1 MSERTVT
8 AALVIIGNEILSGRT
23 QDANLA
29 FLATELNEAG
39 IQLREVRVVPDAE
52 ADIVEAVNALR
63 AKHDHVFTTGGIGP
77 THDDITSASIAKA
90 FGVPYGRHPEAERR
104 LLAYYPPEK
113 VNPARMKMAETPEGA
128 ELIDNPVSV
137 APGFTIGNVHVL
149 PGVPSILQAMCAGLK
164 PRLKGG
170 AAVRSRDHH
179 RVLPRGRDRQATGR
193 DPGPPSHGRDRQLP
207 VHAPGRFGTS
217 LVLRSVDAGRDRCG
231 ARRGCRTMSASTAS
245 RCWTCSERPP
255 LRYSP
260 ASRRGPLG
268 GIGRRTRLKILSP
281 QGRAGS
287 SPAAGTSVAVIP
299 ANTYADRR
307 NSASYR

>member
-8 AALVIIGNEILSGRT
+8 AALIIIGNEILSGRT

-29 FLATELNEAG
+29 FLAIELNEAG

-63 AKHDHVFTTGGIGP
+63 VKFDHVFTTGGIGP

-90 FGVPYGRHPEAERR
+90 LGLPYGRHPEAERR

-137 APGFTIGNVHVL
+137 APGFTIANVHVL
-149 PGVPSILQAMCAGLK
+149 PGVPSILQAMWPGLR

-170 AAVRSRDHH
+170 AVVVSKTITVFCPEGEIAKPLGEIQARHPTVEIGSY
-179 RVLPRGRDRQATGR
+179 PFMRQE
-193 DPGPPSHGRDRQLP
+193 
-207 VHAPGRFGTS
+207 RFGTS
-217 LVLRSVDAGRDRCG
+217 LVLRSVDAAAINAAAEAVLTEAQ
-231 ARRGCRTMSASTAS
+231 AR
-245 RCWTCSERPP
+245 
-255 LRYSP
+255 
-260 ASRRGPLG
+260 
-268 GIGRRTRLKILSP
+268 GIEVLDLF
-281 QGRAGS
+281 
-287 SPAAGTSVAVIP
+287 
-299 ANTYADRR
+299 
-307 NSASYR
+307 

>member
-8 AALVIIGNEILSGRT
+8 AALIIIGNEILSGRT

-63 AKHDHVFTTGGIGP
+63 TRFDHVFTTGGIGP

-90 FGVPYGRHPEAERR
+90 FDLPYGRHPEAERR

-149 PGVPSILQAMCAGLK
+149 PGVPSILQAMWAGLK

-170 AAVRSRDHH
+170 AVVVSRSITVFCPEGEIAKPLGEIQALHPT
-179 RVLPRGRDRQATGR
+179 VEIGSYPFMRQE
-193 DPGPPSHGRDRQLP
+193 
-207 VHAPGRFGTS
+207 RFGTT
-217 LVLRSVDAGRDRCG
+217 LVLRSVDAAAIEAAAEAILAE
-231 ARRGCRTMSASTAS
+231 ARERGI
-245 RCWTCSERPP
+245 EV
-255 LRYSP
+255 LD
-260 ASRRGPLG
+260 LF
-268 GIGRRTRLKILSP
+268 
-281 QGRAGS
+281 
-287 SPAAGTSVAVIP
+287 
-299 ANTYADRR
+299 
-307 NSASYR
+307 

>member
-29 FLATELNEAG
+29 FLATELNEVG

-90 FGVPYGRHPEAERR
+90 MDVPYGRHPEAERR

-149 PGVPSILQAMCAGLK
+149 PGVPSILQAMWAGLK

-170 AAVRSRDHH
+170 AVVQSKTIT
-179 RVLPRGRDRQATGR
+179 VLCPEGEIAKPLAEIQGRHPTVEIGSYPFTRQE
-193 DPGPPSHGRDRQLP
+193 
-207 VHAPGRFGTS
+207 RFGTS
-217 LVLRSVDAGRDRCG
+217 LVLRSVDAAAID
-231 ARRGCRTMSASTAS
+231 AALA
-245 RCWTCSERPP
+245 E
-255 LRYSP
+255 LQDHVHEH
-260 ASRRGPLG
+260 
-268 GIGRRTRLKILSP
+268 GIEVLDLF
-281 QGRAGS
+281 
-287 SPAAGTSVAVIP
+287 
-299 ANTYADRR
+299 
-307 NSASYR
+307 

>member
-77 THDDITSASIAKA
+77 THDDITSASVAKA
-90 FGVPYGRHPEAERR
+90 FGLPFGRHLEAERR

-128 ELIDNPVSV
+128 VLIDNPVSV

-149 PGVPSILQAMCAGLK
+149 PGVPSILQAMFAGLK
-164 PRLKGG
+164 PRLQGG
-170 AAVRSRDHH
+170 ATVRSRTLTVVCPEGEIAKPLGEIQARHPT
-179 RVLPRGRDRQATGR
+179 VEIGSYPFMRQG
-193 DPGPPSHGRDRQLP
+193 S
-207 VHAPGRFGTS
+207 FGTS
-217 LVLRSVDAGRDRCG
+217 LVLRSVDPDAIEAAAEAILAEVRE
-231 ARRGCRTMSASTAS
+231 RGVEVLDMF
-245 RCWTCSERPP
+245 
-255 LRYSP
+255 
-260 ASRRGPLG
+260 
-268 GIGRRTRLKILSP
+268 
-281 QGRAGS
+281 
-287 SPAAGTSVAVIP
+287 
-299 ANTYADRR
+299 
-307 NSASYR
+307 

>member
-1 MSERTVT
+1 MSELTVT
-8 AALVIIGNEILSGRT
+8 AALIIIGNEILSGRT

-29 FLATELNEAG
+29 FLATALNEAG

-63 AKHDHVFTTGGIGP
+63 TKFDHVFTTGGIGP

-90 FGVPYGRHPEAERR
+90 FDLPYGRHPEAERR

-149 PGVPSILQAMCAGLK
+149 PGVPSILQAMWAGLR

-170 AAVRSRDHH
+170 AVVVSKTITVFCPEGEIAKPLGEIQALHPTVEIGSY
-179 RVLPRGRDRQATGR
+179 PFMRQE
-193 DPGPPSHGRDRQLP
+193 
-207 VHAPGRFGTS
+207 RFGTS
-217 LVLRSVDAGRDRCG
+217 LVLRSVDAAAIEAALAAIMTETDQ
-231 ARRGCRTMSASTAS
+231 RGI
-245 RCWTCSERPP
+245 EV
-255 LRYSP
+255 LD
-260 ASRRGPLG
+260 LF
-268 GIGRRTRLKILSP
+268 
-281 QGRAGS
+281 
-287 SPAAGTSVAVIP
+287 
-299 ANTYADRR
+299 
-307 NSASYR
+307 